1 MDINL
6 LNGQILRVNVSS
18 VENAS
23 KFYIQIPSAIEC
35 EKIINTY
42 MADKNPKVC
51 FMQTILLYL
60 IILLNRNI
68 TLLFIIIFAI

>member
-6 LNGQILRVNVSS
+6 LNGQTLKVNVSS

-23 KFYIQIPSAIEC
+23 KFYIQIPSATEC

-51 FMQTILLYL
+51 FAHTLLPYITIFNNNYL
-60 IILLNRNI
+60 IEM
-68 TLLFIIIFAI
+68 